1 MFFKKKSF
9 YFWALSGIAMLASV
23 AVALNLRLISSKD
36 VEPSLPIDS
45 VMQISSAEEE
55 GKRLTNPR
63 SLKSQSAD
71 AETTKHWVTLESSLK
86 PLHPQMAVNKKNATA
101 DRETDSADSVNNDP
115 AMIER
120 EQTNRLVSFLEQQ
133 MRREEVDVAWSE
145 NTKAEIATVIADNSF
160 VNAIECFSTLCRIPA
175 DHASQDAEQ
184 HFLTQLTGLKA
195 FQNTDAFVERQEH
208 EDGSVSTQIFIAR
221 GGYRLP
227 DPAPP

>member
-9 YFWALSGIAMLASV
+9 YFWTMSSVAMLASV
-23 AVALNLRLISSKD
+23 AIALSVRLMPSKD
-36 VEPSLPIDS
+36 VKPSLQSDS

-55 GKRLTNPR
+55 GKSPR
-63 SLKSQSAD
+63 SLKSQGAV
-71 AETTKHWVTLESSLK
+71 AETTKQLVTPESSLK
-86 PLHPQMAVNKKNATA
+86 PLHPPMAVNKKNATA
-101 DRETDSADSVNNDP
+101 GQEIDSTDSVNNDP

-208 EDGSVSTQIFIAR
+208 EDGSISTQIFIAR
-221 GGYRLP
+221 SGYRLP
-227 DPAPP
+227 DPAAP

>member
-9 YFWALSGIAMLASV
+9 YFWTLSGVAMLASV
-23 AVALNLRLISSKD
+23 GMALSVRLMPSKD
-36 VEPSLPIDS
+36 VKPSLQSDS
-45 VMQISSAEEE
+45 VMQISSAEED
-55 GKRLTNPR
+55 GKRPANPR
-63 SLKSQSAD
+63 GLKSQGAV
-71 AETTKHWVTLESSLK
+71 AETTKQLVTPESSLK
-86 PLHPQMAVNKKNATA
+86 TLHPPMAVNKKNATA
-101 DRETDSADSVNNDP
+101 GQEIDSTDSVNNDP

-145 NTKAEIATVIADNSF
+145 NAKAEIATVIADNSF

-184 HFLTQLTGLKA
+184 HFLAQLTRLKA

-208 EDGSVSTQIFIAR
+208 EDGSISTQIFIAR

-227 DPAPP
+227 DPAAP